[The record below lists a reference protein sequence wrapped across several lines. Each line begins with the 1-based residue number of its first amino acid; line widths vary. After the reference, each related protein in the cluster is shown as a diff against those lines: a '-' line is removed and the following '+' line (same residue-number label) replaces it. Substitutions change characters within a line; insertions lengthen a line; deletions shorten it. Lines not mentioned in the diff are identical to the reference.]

1 MKISCSPPPKPPN
14 KGKSKVNYLEGFGLS
29 SSWLFDFSALWE
41 ASVAPD
47 HFGVRWPVFKTPG
60 VEPDDVKVQEDDPV
74 IPSPGRKDFS

>member
-1 MKISCSPPPKPPN
+1 M
-14 KGKSKVNYLEGFGLS
+14 
-29 SSWLFDFSALWE
+29 
-41 ASVAPD
+41 APD